1 MLQPIKF
8 TLSKKP
14 KLEFQIK
21 FKPIDDK
28 LIIAKDKVGL
38 IEVLVAPKGN
48 KGDKG
53 DAGDSIA
60 DPGDLTIL
68 FENGL
73 I

>member
-1 MLQPIKF
+1 MLQPLKF
-8 TLSKKP
+8 TLSKKA
-14 KLEFQIK
+14 KLEFNLK

-28 LIIAKDKVGL
+28 LVIAKDKVGL
-38 IEVLVAPKGN
+38 IEVLVAPKGD
-48 KGDKG
+48 KGEKG

-60 DPGDLTIL
+60 DPGDLTVL

>member
-1 MLQPIKF
+1 MPQPIKF

-14 KLEFQIK
+14 KLEFNLK

-53 DAGDSIA
+53 DAGVSIA